1 MQKKIIV
8 KIFSGPWEAPRC
20 LPDGPVLQELLRGRT
35 QKRLGRIF
43 SFRIFL
49 NLLNPLELPIPLV
62 ALLELEKL
70 TAIQL
75 GCASYLI
82 WNTKKFEVTFFGT
95 KAIIEGCFVT
105 VKMPNFDLCA
115 TNRKS

>member
-1 MQKKIIV
+1 MKVAIIKKSYS
-8 KIFSGPWEAPRC
+8 KKNFSGPLEAPGC

-75 GCASYLI
+75 GCDALLGKI
-82 WNTKKFEVTFFGT
+82 QNLPCLTQKTILRMAFF
-95 KAIIEGCFVT
+95 
-105 VKMPNFDLCA
+105 
-115 TNRKS
+115 

>member
-8 KIFSGPWEAPRC
+8 KIFSGPWEAPWC

-75 GCASYLI
+75 GCAP
-82 WNTKKFEVTFFGT
+82 G
-95 KAIIEGCFVT
+95 
-105 VKMPNFDLCA
+105 
-115 TNRKS
+115 

>member
-1 MQKKIIV
+1 MKVVIIKKSYS
-8 KIFSGPWEAPRC
+8 KKKFSGPLEAPGC

-75 GCASYLI
+75 GCVPSKLSKSLASA
-82 WNTKKFEVTFFGT
+82 KF
-95 KAIIEGCFVT
+95 
-105 VKMPNFDLCA
+105 
-115 TNRKS
+115 